1 MKSKLYSL
9 LTFCGFSLTALS
21 QSPGGVSGNL
31 TMWVRANS
39 GVTTTGAL
47 VNSWQYVNDGTKF
60 FTGTG
65 ASRPT
70 LATSTINFQPAIV
83 FNDVHE
89 LVGPTGALAPI
100 TAGNDSY
107 AIFGVWN
114 TNSNK
119 NLQRVWSQT
128 DVATSGSGTSLW
140 MYSNMGATPLYGN
153 QAEIGPFVQGIAA
166 PYPMNGRWNVSQ
178 INLLAQN
185 SNDVEIIDN
194 RNIST
199 TPAIAFSDNANANG
213 QGLRNISTLT
223 NIIGQRSPGVAGG
236 EGFVGNLSELIVFD
250 RPISGAERNQVF
262 SYLALKY
269 GITLHTNLVTSGG
282 AVTVWNTTTNTGY
295 DNDVFGLGQDDG
307 SGLLVTQS
315 NSEASG
321 LGNGTGRTAAENV
334 VINSASGLADGEFLL
349 VGHNN
354 AAVGTVQND
363 AFVPTTLA
371 GSSRLSRLWKVQ
383 HTGDVGT
390 VTVAFDLNGLGIST
404 ANANSFRLIIDAD
417 GDGDFQTG
425 TQRYA
430 TPTIAGSIVTFTGV
444 QLNNGEVFS
453 LITNVVGSALPV
465 TWKSF
470 SATEV
475 NGKALLKWE
484 VGDVEKSKHYEI
496 QYSTNSTDFS
506 TVGVV
511 AQNGPATSFSYTYPG
526 ELAPGANYFRIRQ
539 VDLDGQ
545 YIFSRIA
552 ELQIKGELSLNLIN
566 TIVSSNALNIR
577 VKTPNDLQLNL
588 EVWTNAGYKVFSKQQ
603 TISNGLNNI
612 QLDVSSLPKGN
623 YILQMRTGS
632 QTQSA
637 KFIKQ

>member
-1 MKSKLYSL
+1 MKSKLYTL
-9 LTFCGFSLTALS
+9 LTFCGLSLTALS

-39 GVTTTGAL
+39 GVTTTGGL
-47 VNSWQYVNDGTKF
+47 VDSWQYVNDVTKS

-65 ASRPT
+65 GARPT
-70 LATSTINFQPAIV
+70 LTTQTLNFQPAII
-83 FNDVHE
+83 FNNVHE
-89 LVGPTGALAPI
+89 LLGPTGALAPL
-100 TAGNDSY
+100 TAGNDAY

-114 TNSNK
+114 TNSTK
-119 NLQRVWSQT
+119 TLQRVWSQT
-128 DVATSGSGTSLW
+128 DVSTPGSGTSLW
-140 MYSNMGATPLYGN
+140 AYNDGANPLYGN

-166 PYPMNGRWNVSQ
+166 PYPVNGRWSVSQ

-185 SNDVEIIDN
+185 SNDVQIIDN

-199 TPAIAFSDNANANG
+199 TPAIAFSDNANTNG
-213 QGLRNISTLT
+213 QGIRTLSTLT

-236 EGFVGNLSELIVFD
+236 EGFVGDLSELIVFD
-250 RPISGAERNQVF
+250 RPISGTERSQIF

-269 GITLHTNLVTSGG
+269 GITLHTNLITSGG
-282 AVTVWNTTTNTGY
+282 TPATVWNTTTNTGY
-295 DNDVFGLGQDDG
+295 DNDVFGIGQDNG
-307 SGLLVTQS
+307 SALLVTQS
-315 NSEASG
+315 NSEVTG
-321 LGNGTGRTAAENV
+321 LGNGSGRTAAENV
-334 VINSASGLADGEFLL
+334 VISSPSGLATGEFLL

-363 AFVPTTLA
+363 ALVPTSLA
-371 GSSRLSRLWKVQ
+371 GSSRLSRQWKVQ

-390 VTVAFDLNGLGIST
+390 VSVAFDLNGLGIST
-404 ANANSFRLIIDAD
+404 ATASDFRLIVDAD
-417 GDGDFQTG
+417 GDGNFQTG
-425 TQRYA
+425 TQRYYNA
-430 TPTIAGSIVTFTGV
+430 SIAGSIVTFAGV
-444 QLNNGEVFS
+444 TLNNGEIFS
-453 LITNVVGSALPV
+453 MSTDIVGIVLPV

-475 NGKALLKWE
+475 NGKAQLKWE

-496 QYSTNSTDFS
+496 QYSTNSTEFS
-506 TVGVV
+506 TVGIV

-539 VDLDGQ
+539 VDFDGQ
-545 YIFSRIA
+545 YVYSRIA
-552 ELQIKGELSLNLIN
+552 ELQIKGELSLSLVN
-566 TIVSSNALNIR
+566 TIVSSNALNIK
-577 VKTPNDLQLNL
+577 VKTANELQLNL

-603 TISNGLNNI
+603 TVSNGLNNI